1 MNKLEQLI
9 DEMIIH
15 EKGNPKHIQHFLKV
29 YEFAHIIALRE
40 EVDPTIQVCV
50 ETAALVHDIGI
61 NKSIEKYGSSAGHY
75 QEIEGPALAIQMMKK
90 LDYEQNFIDRV
101 AYLVGHHH
109 TYTKIDGLD
118 YQILVEADFLV
129 NIYEENYQKEQIE
142 HVLKSIFKTNTGKE
156 LCQTMYL

>member
-40 EVDPTIQVCV
+40 EVDPAIQACV

-61 NKSIEKYGSSAGHY
+61 NKSVEKYGSSAGHY
-75 QEIEGPALAIQMMKK
+75 QEIEGPALAIQILKNSIM
-90 LDYEQNFIDRV
+90 N
-101 AYLVGHHH
+101 
-109 TYTKIDGLD
+109 KISLIALL
-118 YQILVEADFLV
+118 ILLATIIPIQRLTVWIIKFL
-129 NIYEENYQKEQIE
+129 
-142 HVLKSIFKTNTGKE
+142 
-156 LCQTMYL
+156 